1 MEKLLGTDVR
11 GGDGG
16 ALSDARAARGVATAR
31 RRLLLTKYA
40 TLMVLA
46 LLCLVFAIW
55 VDRFFA
61 ATNLLNILQQISMLT
76 IVGVGLT
83 FTFATKEMDLSVG
96 YTAGLASLVVPMM
109 LVAGWP
115 LPLALVL
122 GVLLGVL
129 VGALNAA
136 MVSLVGIPS
145 LIATLATGS
154 MLFGLNL
161 LVTGGRAIYGGLPA
175 AYTFMG
181 QGRIGLLPVVSIIML
196 VVVALAWFVMERTL
210 LGRYLYAVGGNPRAS
225 ELSGIKARRY
235 QMLGLLVCSAF
246 SALAGVL
253 LSARLGS
260 GQPNAGERYLLDG
273 MATVFIGMT
282 MIRPG
287 TATIIGTFFGALFV
301 GIVNNGLNLMGMDTN
316 VQSIAKGAIILVA
329 VSIISRRTKLRLM

>member
-1 MEKLLGTDVR
+1 MEKLLGADVR

-16 ALSDARAARGVATAR
+16 ALTDAHARKASAATR
-31 RRLLLTKYA
+31 RRLLLTKYS
-40 TLMVLA
+40 TLLVLG
-46 LLCLVFAIW
+46 LLCVVFAIW
-55 VDRFFA
+55 VDRFFT
-61 ATNLLNILQQISMLT
+61 ATNMVNILQQISMLT

-109 LVAGWP
+109 LIAGWP
-115 LPLALVL
+115 LPVALVL

-129 VGALNAA
+129 VGALNAV

-161 LVTGGRAIYGGLPA
+161 LVTGGRAIYGGLPSS
-175 AYTFMG
+175 YLFMG
-181 QGRIGLLPVVSIIML
+181 QGRLGLLPVVSIIML
-196 VVVALAWFVMERTL
+196 VVVAIAWFVMERTL
-210 LGRYLYAVGGNPRAS
+210 LGRYLYAVGGNARAS

-235 QMLGLLVCSAF
+235 QMLGLLACSAF

-301 GIVNNGLNLMGMDTN
+301 GIVNNGLNLMGLDTN
-316 VQSIAKGAIILVA
+316 VQSIAKGAIILIA